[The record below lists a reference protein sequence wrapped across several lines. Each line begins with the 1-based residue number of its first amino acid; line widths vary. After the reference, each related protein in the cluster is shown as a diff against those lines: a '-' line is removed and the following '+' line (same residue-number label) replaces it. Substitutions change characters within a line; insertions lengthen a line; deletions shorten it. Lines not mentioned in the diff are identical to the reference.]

1 MLLPLFSKLASYAVD
16 SSRQPSAFVHISH
29 CSLLFNAMATDWC
42 VRSLGTLEV
51 GWTSDLFDKVQH
63 EFSMMTSAMMSDG
76 AWCHGTMGTLELSIG
91 GATANM
97 VMTSVPI
104 PFTEKSRPGPESNP
118 SRYAIGFMHSVGLV
132 FSDAVSEL
140 HSKGQCLGHGG
151 LCSMAFNLT
160 SSGRS
165 VVHFAMSIPPPF
177 PRLYDSVQLDL
188 AQNQPN
194 VHAAPGANA
203 KEEDQEP
210 GPDQKRNDKV
220 KEEQNEDITKE
231 GTEVTA
237 QMTEGGDGR
246 NADVGD
252 DGKSSDQMDSG
263 SEMSDGSRLL
273 EMIGTAEAAGEL
285 DISLSP
291 QLSPTSP
298 YNK

>member
-1 MLLPLFSKLASYAVD
+1 
-16 SSRQPSAFVHISH
+16 
-29 CSLLFNAMATDWC
+29 MATDWC

-63 EFSMMTSAMMSDG
+63 EFSMMTSAMMSSG

-97 VMTSVPI
+97 VMTSVPV
-104 PFTEKSRPGPESNP
+104 PFPEKSHPGPNSDP

-132 FSDAVSEL
+132 FSDAVSQL

-177 PRLYDSVQLDL
+177 PRLYDSVQLDV

-210 GPDQKRNDKV
+210 DPDQKQNDKV

-231 GTEVTA
+231 GTEGK
-237 QMTEGGDGR
+237 GGDGR
-246 NADVGD
+246 TADVGD

-263 SEMSDGSRLL
+263 SEMSDGSRLH
-273 EMIGTAEAAGEL
+273 MIGTADATGEF
-285 DISLSP
+285 DIPLSP
-291 QLSPTSP
+291 LLSPTSP
-298 YNK
+298 YK